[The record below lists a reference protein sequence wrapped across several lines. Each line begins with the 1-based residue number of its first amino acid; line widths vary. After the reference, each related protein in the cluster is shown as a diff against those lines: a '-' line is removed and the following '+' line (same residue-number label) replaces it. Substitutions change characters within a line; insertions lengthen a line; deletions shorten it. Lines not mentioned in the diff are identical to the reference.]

1 MLDVVP
7 VLLNSM
13 KGGGLVPHNDRG
25 ALSRGHTAVVKVI
38 FENFATAQLAALANM
53 RQAHAPDIALL
64 CMHLG
69 SHKVLQSILAPL
81 TGALDIYSMN
91 DTALIAACS
100 FDPAS
105 TFSRWVNTRKPSRIR
120 DADEAMVEWGSLVG
134 LHWPKDTKITPL
146 QTIFKVDSPENKR
159 WMRLHERAQKKR
171 GKRLGADTWEGH
183 TGADDAG
190 CTCVG
195 CLLGLCD
202 EHDDG
207 CTCGVC
213 GEHDV
218 DCECGGDHCAARARG
233 ERLGADMW
241 DGHTGADDDNC
252 KCGGCL
258 AGRCDAHDVGCTCG
272 ACAVGGG
279 RGKPSISK
287 NNVRKKAARAAAPRT
302 RRNMKAHQNT
312 CRVRLSLST
321 NTRRHSS
328 QFLMTS

>member
-13 KGGGLVPHNDRG
+13 KGGKLVPPNKRA
-25 ALSRGHTAVVKVI
+25 ALSRGHTTVVMVI
-38 FENFATAQLAALANM
+38 FEKFAMAQLAALANM

-105 TFSRWVNTRKPSRIR
+105 SFSRWVKTRTPSRIR
-120 DADEAMVEWGSLVG
+120 DADKAMVEWGSRVG
-134 LHWPKDTKITPL
+134 LLWPKYTEITPL
-146 QTIFKVDSPENKR
+146 QTIFNVESPENKR
-159 WMRLHERAQKKR
+159 WMRLHEREAKKR
-171 GKRLGADTWEGH
+171 GK
-183 TGADDAG
+183 
-190 CTCVG
+190 
-195 CLLGLCD
+195 
-202 EHDDG
+202 
-207 CTCGVC
+207 
-213 GEHDV
+213 
-218 DCECGGDHCAARARG
+218 
-233 ERLGADMW
+233 RLGADMW
-241 DGHTGADDDNC
+241 DGHTGADDENC

-258 AGRCDAHDVGCTCG
+258 AGVCDSHDDGCTCS

-287 NNVRKKAARAAAPRT
+287 ANVRMKAARAAAPRT
-302 RRNMKAHQNT
+302 RDKKTAHQNT
-312 CRVRLSLST
+312 CPVRLSLST

-328 QFLMTS
+328 QFLTTS